1 MKICPTCNNKNYIKE
16 DFCER
21 CNQSI
26 QNINHE
32 LFRFPEF
39 LSQHWYLYVLA
50 FAIVG
55 IVIKFFNTSDLVIH
69 AVFLM
74 GISSAIIIL
83 LYLFYVAYQYDN
95 PKNRKKSISGHLLV
109 FYMFNLFFI
118 LGVLYFA
125 VQDQIPIPAI
135 LLYIALPVSI
145 LTLSG
150 NKNFNKDKIV
160 SWAFTLSWLCFELF
174 IIGFYLITFYV
185 NYNISPDFFYW
196 QEIGLFSLAFL
207 FLGIFMG
214 GFVSLGLQPPF
225 NPFSFFNYLF
235 WSNPEDYL
243 LEGFF
248 YGTVWLL
255 LVFLPTILRAVFHLP
270 IRL

>member
-1 MKICPTCNNKNYIKE
+1 MKICPICKNKNYIKE

-32 LFRFPEF
+32 PFRFPEF
-39 LSQHWYLYVLA
+39 LSQYWYFYVPA
-50 FAIVG
+50 FAILG
-55 IVIKFFNTSDLVIH
+55 IVIKYFNTSDLVNQ

-83 LYLFYVAYQYDN
+83 MYLFYVAYLYDN
-95 PKNRKKSISGHLLV
+95 PKNRRKSHSGHLLV
-109 FYMFNLFFI
+109 FYLFNIFFI
-118 LGVLYFA
+118 LGILYFA
-125 VQDQIPIPAI
+125 VQDQLPIPAI
-135 LLYIALPVSI
+135 LMYIALPVSI
-145 LTLSG
+145 LIFTE

-160 SWAFTLSWLCFELF
+160 SWAFTLSWLCYELF
-174 IIGFYLITFYV
+174 IIGLYLIMFYV
-185 NYNISPDFFYW
+185 NYNISPDLFYW

-225 NPFSFFNYLF
+225 NPSSFFNYLF
-235 WSNPEDYL
+235 WSNPRDYL
-243 LEGFF
+243 LEGFL
-248 YGTVWLL
+248 YGTVFLL
-255 LVFLPTILRAVFHLP
+255 FVFLPTILRAIYHLP
-270 IRL
+270 T